1 MQKRVLI
8 GLAATVAL
16 SAAALAAGNP
26 ADYNGDGRI
35 SKEEF
40 RNQAAR
46 IAFEADK
53 NSNGAID
60 DDESKLN
67 SDQRKALD
75 ANGDGRV
82 SVEEFQ
88 AGHMGG
94 FDEAD
99 KNGDGFLDA
108 NEMKGGN

>member
-1 MQKRVLI
+1 MRKHVLI
-8 GLAATVAL
+8 GVAAMMTASSLAM
-16 SAAALAAGNP
+16 AAGNP

-35 SKEEF
+35 SREEF
-40 RNQAAR
+40 RNQVAR
-46 IAFEADK
+46 TAFDADK
-53 NSNGAID
+53 NNNGQVD
-60 DDESKLN
+60 EGESKLN
-67 SDQRKALD
+67 AEQRKALD
-75 ANGDGRV
+75 ANGDGQV

-108 NEMKGGN
+108 NEMKVGS

>member
-1 MQKRVLI
+1 MQKRVLV
-8 GLAATVAL
+8 GLALMAAL
-16 SAAALAAGNP
+16 GPAALAAGNP

-35 SKEEF
+35 SREEF
-40 RNQAAR
+40 RNQTAR

-53 NSNGAID
+53 NANGAID
-60 DDESKLN
+60 DDEFKLGG
-67 SDQRKALD
+67 DQRKAFD

-88 AGHMGG
+88 AGHMSG

-99 KNGDGFLDA
+99 KNADGFLGA

>member
-1 MQKRVLI
+1 MQKRILI
-8 GLAATVAL
+8 GLAVLTTM
-16 SAAALAAGNP
+16 SAATLAAGNP

-35 SKEEF
+35 SREEF
-40 RNQAAR
+40 RNQTAR

-53 NSNGAID
+53 NTNGAID
-60 DDESKLN
+60 EDESPLN
-67 SDQRKALD
+67 AEQRKAMD
-75 ANGDGRV
+75 ANGDGSL

-94 FDEAD
+94 FDAAD

-108 NEMKGGN
+108 KEMKGGN